1 MGYYN
6 KIVFVS
12 SSDTCRGP
20 MAAGIM
26 KSMLVKKPIE
36 IRSRGM
42 VVLFPEPPNQKA
54 VAIMKSNKLSID
66 GHMSS
71 QLTEEDL
78 AEDCLVLV
86 MEEQQ
91 KQKILESHENL
102 HNVFT
107 IGEAVGEEGDLLDA
121 YGGDLKEYGG
131 CFENIYALV
140 EKLVEII
147 NREEI

>member
-1 MGYYN
+1 MSYYN
-6 KIVFVS
+6 KVVFVS

-26 KSMLVKKPIE
+26 RSMLVKKPLE
-36 IRSRGM
+36 IRSRGL

-54 VAIMKSNKLSID
+54 VAIMKSNRLEID
-66 GHMSS
+66 GHVSILLS
-71 QLTEEDL
+71 EEDL

-91 KQKILESHENL
+91 KQKILELHEDAS
-102 HNVFT
+102 NVYT
-107 IGEAVGEEGDLLDA
+107 LTEAVGEEGDIPDP
-121 YGGDLKEYGG
+121 YGGELKEYGA
-131 CFENIYALV
+131 CYEKIYAIV
-140 EKLVEII
+140 EKFVEII